1 MNFSYDDNQVMFQQ
15 TVSRMLE
22 NDSVASRK
30 AQRNDAGGIG
40 RARWKMMGELGLFS
54 LCLSESDGGIA
65 SSHFDMLAISE
76 SFGAGGSADNWLE
89 NAFMPIAVVAA
100 CRKIPENWLEHIL
113 SGEQIACLAFAEPQ
127 MRYHPMPQST
137 RLEEKNGQFLLS
149 GEKTMAIA
157 AAAADTFFVTALH
170 NEKLVLCAVAKDA
183 KGLDHSNYMLI
194 DGSHAANI
202 RFHAVPVDAG
212 DVAEMLPEEYHKAI
226 GLVRL
231 MAIAEMTGLCDR
243 VLEQTLVYVRQRT
256 QFGQA
261 IGRFQAL
268 QHRLVDCYVLT
279 DQNRSL
285 LCSASIALSENS
297 DNALSEIAGARAIV
311 SENAIHIGQEAIQM
325 HGGMGTTDELEISHL
340 HKRILQLSRLFGD
353 ASYCLKHYRE
363 AA

>member
-22 NDSVASRK
+22 NDSVGSRK
-30 AQRNDAGGIG
+30 AQRSSSGGID
-40 RARWKMMGELGLFS
+40 RARWTMMGELGLFS
-54 LCLSESDGGIA
+54 LCLTESDDGIA

-76 SFGAGGSADNWLE
+76 SFGIGGSADSWLE
-89 NAFMPIAVVAA
+89 NAFMPITVNAA
-100 CRKIPENWLEHIL
+100 CVAPISNWAEQFMVGEKIA
-113 SGEQIACLAFAEPQ
+113 SLAFAEPNG
-127 MRYHPMPQST
+127 RYNPMPQST
-137 RLEEKNGQFLLS
+137 RLEEKGGQLLLS
-149 GEKTMAIA
+149 GEKTMVVG
-157 AAAADTFFVTALH
+157 AAAADRLLVTALDG
-170 NEKLVLCAVAKDA
+170 EKAVLCVVDGNAH
-183 KGLDHSNYMLI
+183 GLQRIDYRLI

-202 RFHAVPVDAG
+202 RFHAVPVDAR
-212 DVAEMLPEEYHKAI
+212 DLAEISPEKYHKAI

-243 VLEQTLVYVRQRT
+243 MLEQTLAYVRQRT

-297 DNALSEIAGARAIV
+297 DNALAEIAGAKAMV
-311 SENAIHIGQEAIQM
+311 SENALHIGQEAIQM

-353 ASYCLKHYRE
+353 ASYCLKQYRE